1 MGLEIKQVDVFKRSL
16 WFKSDKTKQEEKMFS
31 FFFVQQAY
39 AWKFWSKGIRVAGLF
54 GLVKTWNVSFNL
66 DVELYVKRE
75 SVGSQEWSKICYN

>member
-1 MGLEIKQVDVFKRSL
+1 MGVVCVSYRFRSG
-16 WFKSDKTKQEEKMFS
+16 DK
-31 FFFVQQAY
+31 AY